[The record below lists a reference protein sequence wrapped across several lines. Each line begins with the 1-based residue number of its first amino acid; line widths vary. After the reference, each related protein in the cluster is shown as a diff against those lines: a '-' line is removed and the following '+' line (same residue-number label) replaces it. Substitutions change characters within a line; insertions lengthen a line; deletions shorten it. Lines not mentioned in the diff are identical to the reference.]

1 MPFTWDEAA
10 AEAYQGGG
18 VVVHVWRPAPA
29 LLVTRL
35 RGHATLT
42 ALRHY
47 TARAEREMSRGRLT
61 VFHQWNEMTG
71 YDPAARDELKRWG
84 KLHNDEF
91 ERVVY
96 LVHSKVVAMLI
107 SVAALTLGRELVATT
122 DEAAFLSD
130 LSRTLQARA
139 G

>member
-1 MPFTWDEAA
+1 M
-10 AEAYQGGG
+10 
-18 VVVHVWRPAPA
+18 
-29 LLVTRL
+29 
-35 RGHATLT
+35 
-42 ALRHY
+42 
-47 TARAEREMSRGRLT
+47 
-61 VFHQWNEMTG
+61 
-71 YDPAARDELKRWG
+71 
-84 KLHNDEF
+84 
-91 ERVVY
+91 VY